1 MSRLPFYG
9 FGWFYR
15 GQQAFLALIV
25 AEVDG
30 YHSTVSDGFTA
41 LHKVR
46 KEPGQSPILLSLT
59 FHAVALSLSR
69 RRKYT
74 NSYTRVRPRSDTK
87 GEGDAQAQRL
97 VRQDD
102 QGGRTLR
109 RRSRRLRPR
118 PSRAPESWRRRT
130 QVLDPTGPRRRPAG
144 HQPRATNLGLG
155 QYPLVELA
163 EARAKALEN
172 ARAVAAGR
180 DPRTSAAPTFEEAAQ
195 EVIRLRIPTWRSGS
209 KSAEQWRASFRDYV
223 YPVIG
228 PKPVSEI
235 TPADVLAV
243 LSPHWHD
250 RAETMRRV
258 KQRLGAVLDWAVAHG
273 HASDNPA
280 RGAVVA
286 AALPRQPGGR
296 HQRALQPG
304 DVAAALTTVDAS
316 GAHLSTRLTLRF
328 IVLTACRSG
337 EALNARWDEINTETA
352 TVDDSADP
360 DEDRP
365 PVPGAAVVVG
375 SRRARGS
382 PQVVGHFRAGLPERD
397 RTATQRQ
404 HGVEAAA

>member
-1 MSRLPFYG
+1 MPRLNASFVKTTKAVGRFGDGRGGYG
-9 FGWFYR
+9 
-15 GQQAFLALIV
+15 LAL
-25 AEVDG
+25 
-30 YHSTVSDGFTA
+30 
-41 LHKVR
+41 L
-46 KEPGQSPILLSLT
+46 
-59 FHAVALSLSR
+59 
-69 RRKYT
+69 
-74 NSYTRVRPRSDTK
+74 VRPRAGGGVRKSWT
-87 GEGDAQAQRL
+87 QR
-97 VRQDD
+97 VRV
-102 QGGRTLR
+102 GG
-109 RRSRRLRPR
+109 
-118 PSRAPESWRRRT
+118 
-130 QVLDPTGPRRRPAG
+130 
-144 HQPRATNLGLG
+144 RATNLGLG

-304 DVAAALTTVDAS
+304 DVAAALTIVDAS

-337 EALNARWDEINTETA
+337 EARNARWDEINTETA
-352 TVDDSADP
+352 TWTIPPTRTKTGRPFRVPLSSSALAVLGEARKLSDASGLVFPSVTGRPLSDNTVSKLLRENGVDA
-360 DEDRP
+360 
-365 PVPGAAVVVG
+365 VPHGFRSSFRDWCAESGV
-375 SRRARGS
+375 AREI
-382 PQVVGHFRAGLPERD
+382 A
-397 RTATQRQ
+397 
-404 HGVEAAA
+404 EAALAHVVRDSVERAYFRSDVLERRREVMQRWADYLTV